1 MKQFKYLNSLTRHF
15 VQTYIHGARM
25 KNGGQKNFLAA
36 ASC

>member
-25 KNGGQKNFLAA
+25 NGGQKNFLAA